1 MVVWK
6 NSKHPEVAKAF
17 LESLYNEEDYI
28 KFLDSTPVGML
39 PTIKG
44 ISDSAAYKENE
55 TRKKFKHAEEVITEA
70 VKKGT
75 AIGYE
80 NGPSVQAGM
89 LTNQHII
96 EQMFQDIISNGTD
109 PMKAAKEA
117 EKQLNDLFEAVQ

>member
-1 MVVWK
+1 MELIKVTSS
-6 NSKHPEVAKAF
+6 NVA
-17 LESLYNEEDYI
+17 
-28 KFLDSTPVGML
+28 
-39 PTIKG
+39 
-44 ISDSAAYKENE
+44 
-55 TRKKFKHAEEVITEA
+55 
-70 VKKGT
+70 

>member
-1 MVVWK
+1 
-6 NSKHPEVAKAF
+6 
-17 LESLYNEEDYI
+17 
-28 KFLDSTPVGML
+28 ML

-80 NGPSVQAGM
+80 NGPSIQAGM

-96 EQMFQDIISNGTD
+96 EQMFQDIITNGTD